1 MKINLRAIY
10 IIMCLCLTTIS
21 ATAQKFYNLTS
32 DDVRVDSV
40 VPMFTHTEALP
51 STYRDS
57 VYSFE
62 IAYPEYAEMP
72 RADVGNYCRITDV
85 LPPATPTVET
95 RITFDRK
102 RPSLFVSFSPV
113 VFREGKYC
121 VLASFMLRRKAVAND
136 DAHDI
141 TARISR
147 INSPLKASDT
157 NYSSVEPKDRYA
169 KRSVLRSGKW
179 AKIRVPSTGFYQLTD
194 ALVRK
199 AGFSN
204 PSKVKIYGYGGNLQ
218 NEVLTAAD
226 LINCDDLKEVPTA
239 KVGDKRVF
247 YGRGP
252 VSWKSKSAIRTRN
265 HYSDYGY
272 YFLTEATKE
281 PRYTT
286 IDSIQSLNPD
296 IPIYNSYQLH
306 EVDAYSYLQ
315 GGRHFFD
322 SRQVAVGDSMVVEF
336 DNSLY
341 PSDAQYLPTVAIAA
355 AGYSTVRVIVNGKS
369 IGTVEVKGNVSQY
382 ISGFRTEK
390 KFTTRCSRSASSDR
404 ERIVLKV
411 ESGNAMRLDFV
422 QLEWSSPRGE
432 QDLTTATLPVPE
444 YVYNITNQNH
454 HADPQADMVIIIPTS
469 QKLLAQAERLKAFH
483 EQHDSLRVNIVPAD
497 ELFNEFSS
505 GTPDASAYRHYLKM
519 LYDRATDEADQPK
532 YLLLFG
538 GSVWDNRM
546 NTTECS
552 RLSADDYLLAYEDE
566 DSFDKR
572 VSCVDDGFYATL
584 DDGEGSRLL
593 VNDKMDVAVGRF
605 PVTNE
610 IDAKTMVDKAIN
622 YATNANGGSWQN
634 TIFFMGDDGDANDH
648 MSKANAVAD
657 QVISAHPGYNVKKV
671 MWDAYQMEPTAS
683 GNTYPEVTKAIQQQ
697 QSQGALIMSYVGHG
711 SEWQFSHENV
721 LHISDF
727 STFKNTNLPMW
738 LTIGCDFGPF
748 DRLSDNIGMNAVLNQ
763 QGGAVA
769 ILTSAR
775 TVYSDRNAKLHSAY
789 MRHVLSYEANG
800 KPRTI
805 GEALR
810 LAKNEATTDQ
820 LALNS
825 RQYVLF
831 GDPAMSLN
839 LPTVKIVVDSICGVA
854 LADKTQEIRL
864 KAGSLVTV
872 KGHVD
877 NMPDFNG
884 GVTMFVRDSRETIT
898 CRHNA
903 EEKNDYSAFQ
913 YTDRTK
919 TIFNGVNRIMNGEF
933 NFTFAVPKD
942 INYSDESGLITLW
955 AINDE
960 HTAIAQGYS
969 DDFIVGGSEIAAND
983 SIGPSIYCYLN
994 SPSFQNGGDVNPTPY
1009 FVAEITDRDG
1019 INASGAGI
1027 GHDMQLII
1035 DDMQDMTY
1043 SLNDNFMFD
1052 FGSYTTGSTYYYL
1065 PELDEGEHTLQF
1077 RAWDIQNNMSV
1088 ARLRFNVVKGQKPSV
1103 SISCTDNPAQS
1114 NTSFIIAHDRTGS
1127 SIDVTVEVFD
1137 VGGRILWSQTDTGI
1151 TAASPYVMSWNL
1163 TGSNGAP
1170 LQTGVYLYRVKLRSE
1185 GAVRT
1190 SKAKKLIIVGNK

>member
-1 MKINLRAIY
+1 MKINLRAIH
-10 IIMCLCLTTIS
+10 IIMCLCLTTVS
-21 ATAQKFYNLTS
+21 AVAQKFYNLTS
-32 DDVRVDSV
+32 ADVRVDSV
-40 VPMFTHTEALP
+40 VPMFSHTESLP
-51 STYRDS
+51 STYCDS
-57 VYSFE
+57 VYSYE
-62 IAYPEYAEMP
+62 IVYPEYADMP
-72 RADVGNYCRITDV
+72 RADVDNYRRITDV
-85 LPPATPTVET
+85 LPPATPTVDT
-95 RITFDRK
+95 RITMDRK

-113 VFREGKYC
+113 VFRDGRYR
-121 VLASFMLRRKAVAND
+121 VLASFMLRRNAVAKND
-136 DAHDI
+136 ALDVA
-141 TARISR
+141 ARISR

-157 NYSSVEPKDRYA
+157 DYSAIAPKDRYA

-179 AKIRVPSTGFYQLTD
+179 AKIRVPSSGFYQLTD
-194 ALVRK
+194 ALVKK

-218 NEVLTAAD
+218 NEVLTAED
-226 LINCDDLKEVPTA
+226 LVKGDDLKEVPTA
-239 KVGDKRVF
+239 KVGDKRIF

-252 VSWKSKSAIRTRN
+252 VSWKATGVTRTRN

-272 YFLTEATKE
+272 YFLTEGSTE
-281 PRYTT
+281 PKFVS
-286 IDSIQSLNPD
+286 IDSIRSLNPD
-296 IPIYNSYQLH
+296 ISTNDSYQLY

-322 SRQVAVGDSMVVEF
+322 SRQLSVGDSMVVEF

-341 PSDAQYLPTVAIAA
+341 QADAQYLPTVAI
-355 AGYSTVRVIVNGKS
+355 GSTGTSSVQVTVNGKS
-369 IGTVEVKGNVSQY
+369 IGTVETKGAVSQY
-382 ISGFRTEK
+382 VSGFRTER
-390 KFTTRCSRSASSDR
+390 KFTTRCARNANSDR
-404 ERIVLKV
+404 ERIVLKLV
-411 ESGNAMRLDFV
+411 SGNAVRLDFV
-422 QLEWSSPRGE
+422 QLQWSSPRVA
-432 QDLTTATLPVPE
+432 QDMATATLPVPE

-454 HADPQADMVIIIPTS
+454 HADPQADMVIIIPTT

-483 EQHDSLRVNIVPAD
+483 QEHDSMRVNIVPAD

-519 LYDRATDEADQPK
+519 LYDRADDEADQPK

-546 NTTECS
+546 NTSECS
-552 RLSADDYLLAYEDE
+552 RLSADDYLLAYENE

-572 VSCVDDGFYATL
+572 VSCVDDGFYCLL
-584 DDGEGSRLL
+584 DDGEGGKPLS
-593 VNDKMDVAVGRF
+593 VDKMDVAVGRF
-605 PVTNE
+605 PVNNE
-610 IDAKTMVDKAIN
+610 IDAKAMVDKAIN
-622 YATNANGGSWQN
+622 YATNSNGGAWQN

-648 MSKANAVAD
+648 MTKANAVAD
-657 QVISAHPGYNVKKV
+657 QVISAYPGYNVKKV
-671 MWDAYQMEPTAS
+671 MWDAYQIESTAS
-683 GNTYPEVTKAIQQQ
+683 GNTYPEVTKLIKQQ

-721 LHISDF
+721 LRLNDF
-727 STFKNTNLPMW
+727 STFNNTNLPMW
-738 LTIGCDFGPF
+738 LTVGCDFGPF
-748 DRLSDNIGMNAVLNQ
+748 DRLSDNIGMNAVLNPN
-763 QGGAVA
+763 GGAVA
-769 ILTSAR
+769 ILTTAR
-775 TVYSDRNAKLHSAY
+775 TVYSDRNAKIHSAF
-789 MRHVLSYEANG
+789 MRHVLSYDANG
-800 KPRTI
+800 KPLTI

-810 LAKNEATTDQ
+810 LAKNESTTEQ

-839 LPTVKIVVDSICGVA
+839 LPTAKIVVDSICGVS
-854 LADKTQEIRL
+854 LAGATQEIRL
-864 KAGSLVTV
+864 KAGALATV
-872 KGHVD
+872 KGHVE
-877 NMPDFNG
+877 NMPGFNG
-884 GVTMFVRDSRETIT
+884 DVTMIVHDSRETIT
-898 CRHNA
+898 CRHNST
-903 EEKNDYSAFQ
+903 EDKDYKAFE

-919 TIFNGVNRIMNGEF
+919 TIYNGVNRIVDGEF
-933 NFTFAVPKD
+933 SFTFAVPKD

-955 AINDE
+955 AINNE
-960 HTAIAQGYS
+960 HTSIAQGYS

-1009 FVAEITDRDG
+1009 FVAEVTDRDG
-1019 INASGAGI
+1019 INASGTGI

-1035 DDMQDMTY
+1035 DDKQDMTY

-1114 NTSFIIAHDRTGS
+1114 NTSFIIAHDRSGS
-1127 SIDVTVEVFD
+1127 SVDVTVEVFD
-1137 VGGRILWSQTDTGI
+1137 VGGRILWSQTDAGVI
-1151 TAASPYVMSWNL
+1151 AASPYVMSWNL

-1170 LQTGVYLYRVKLRSE
+1170 LQTGVYLYRVKLKSE